1 VPQIPTVRIT
11 HPGFPGGC
19 VINESDF
26 DPAEHEVWSE
36 APADE
41 GGDPKAQDQEP
52 PAAAE
57 QEVAAPK
64 RSTGRAGR
72 RRGGK

>member
-41 GGDPKAQDQEP
+41 GGDPEAQDQE
-52 PAAAE
+52 AAG
-57 QEVAAPK
+57 QDGAAP
-64 RSTGRAGR
+64 RESTGRAGR